1 MLHSLN
7 SFKEVKDL
15 EKLMGHAELVG
26 LPINSSFF
34 LGHFEQGTL
43 LEAVDQLA
51 TIDDPSE
58 EVKKQEVFSCALKK
72 SLCPRFVHPS

>member
-1 MLHSLN
+1 MLHTLN

-15 EKLMGHAELVG
+15 EELMGHAELVG

-34 LGHFEQGTL
+34 LGHFERGTL

-51 TIDDPSE
+51 TTDDPSE
-58 EVKKQEVFSCALKK
+58 EVKK
-72 SLCPRFVHPS
+72 